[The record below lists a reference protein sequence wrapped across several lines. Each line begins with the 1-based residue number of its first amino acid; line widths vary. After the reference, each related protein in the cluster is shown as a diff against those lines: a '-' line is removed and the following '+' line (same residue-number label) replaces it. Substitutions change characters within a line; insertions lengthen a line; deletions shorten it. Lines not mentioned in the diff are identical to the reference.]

1 MVISK
6 NINNITQLDRS
17 ALTMGSFDGMHVGH
31 MEVIKTVK
39 SVAKKKDIPTVVIT
53 FDPHPKTVINKNGQ
67 EKWFNITSTNK
78 KLEILEQN
86 GIDYVWLVPFDN
98 DFANITAQY
107 FMDNYIIEY
116 FKPEDIIIGYDHHFG
131 NKREGDA
138 EFLSK
143 HSKKYN
149 YKLHVIESSKINN
162 ISISSTQIRQFIEK
176 SNVESANNFLGWNY
190 ELSGQVVKGSGV
202 GNKIKFPTANVNLG
216 NKNQLIPGK
225 GAYCVDVLVDN
236 QKYLGMCNIGVRP
249 TLYEKGEIVIEVHLI
264 TENALSLL
272 NKNIKLNFKSF
283 IRKEKK
289 YENTNE
295 LVKQLELDRQLCISN

>member
-1 MVISK
+1 MVVSK
-6 NINNITQLDRS
+6 NINNIAQLDRS

-31 MEVIKTVK
+31 MEIINTVK
-39 SVAKKKDIPTVVIT
+39 SVAKKKNIVTAVIT
-53 FDPHPKTVINKNGQ
+53 FDPHPKTVINKNRQ
-67 EKWFNITSTNK
+67 EKCFNITSTNK

-86 GIDYVWLVPFDN
+86 GIDYVWLVPFDD

-107 FMDNYIIEY
+107 FMDNYIIKY

-131 NKREGDA
+131 NKRQGDA

-143 HSKKYN
+143 HSQKYN
-149 YKLHVIESSKINN
+149 YKLHVIEPSKINN

-176 SNVESANNFLGWNY
+176 CNIESANNFLGWNY

-202 GNKIKFPTANVNLG
+202 GNKINFPTANINPG

-249 TLYEKGEIVIEVHLI
+249 TLYEKGEIVIEVHLL
-264 TENALSLL
+264 TENVLSLL
-272 NKNIKLNFKSF
+272 NNNIKLNFKSF

-289 YENTNE
+289 YGNTNE
-295 LVKQLELDRQLCISN
+295 LVKQLELDRQFCISN

>member
-31 MEVIKTVK
+31 MEVINTVK
-39 SVAKKKDIPTVVIT
+39 SVAKKKDIPTAVIT

-86 GIDYVWLVPFDN
+86 GIDYVWLIPFDN

-149 YKLHVIESSKINN
+149 YKLHVIEQSKINN

-176 SNVESANNFLGWNY
+176 CNVESANNFLGWNY

-202 GNKIKFPTANVNLG
+202 GNKIKFPTANVNPG

>member
-31 MEVIKTVK
+31 MEVINTVK
-39 SVAKKKDIPTVVIT
+39 SVAKKKDIPTAVIT
-53 FDPHPKTVINKNGQ
+53 FDPHPKTVINNNGQ

-86 GIDYVWLVPFDN
+86 GIDYIWLVPFDN

-107 FMDNYIIEY
+107 FMDNYIIKY

-131 NKREGDA
+131 NKREGNA
-138 EFLSK
+138 EFLTK
-143 HSKKYN
+143 HSGKYN
-149 YKLHVIESSKINN
+149 YKLHVVEPSKIHN

-176 SNVESANNFLGWNY
+176 CNVESANNFLGWNY
-190 ELSGQVVKGSGV
+190 ELSGQIVKGNGV
-202 GNKIKFPTANVNLG
+202 GNKIKFPTANVNPE

-236 QKYLGMCNIGVRP
+236 QKYLGMCNIGIRP

>member
-31 MEVIKTVK
+31 MEVINTVK
-39 SVAKKKDIPTVVIT
+39 SVAKKKDISTVVIT
-53 FDPHPKTVINKNGQ
+53 FDPHPKTVINNNGQ

-78 KLEILEQN
+78 KLEMLEQH

-131 NKREGDA
+131 NKRKGNA
-138 EFLSK
+138 EFLTK
-143 HSKKYN
+143 HSGKYN
-149 YKLHVIESSKINN
+149 YKLHVVEPSKINN
-162 ISISSTQIRQFIEK
+162 ISISSTQIRQFIK
-176 SNVESANNFLGWNY
+176 KCNVESANIFLGWNY
-190 ELSGQVVKGSGV
+190 ELSGEVIKGSGV
-202 GNKIKFPTANVNLG
+202 GNKIKFPTANINPQ
-216 NKNQLIPGK
+216 NQNQLIPGK

-264 TENALSLL
+264 TENVLSLL
-272 NKNIKLNFKSF
+272 NKNIKINFKSF

-289 YENTNE
+289 YANTNE
-295 LVKQLELDRQLCISN
+295 LVKQLELDRHLCISN

>member
-31 MEVIKTVK
+31 MEVINTVK
-39 SVAKKKDIPTVVIT
+39 SVAKKKDIPTAVIT
-53 FDPHPKTVINKNGQ
+53 FDPHPKTVINNNGQ

-143 HSKKYN
+143 HSEKYN
-149 YKLHVIESSKINN
+149 YKLHVIEPSKINN

-176 SNVESANNFLGWNY
+176 CNVESANNFLGWNY

-202 GNKIKFPTANVNLG
+202 GNKIKFPTANVNPG

>member
-1 MVISK
+1 MGHKVAGIDYSSSLIINIQKAIPEMDFRCCEAIKLDVSNKFDIAIS
-6 NINNITQLDRS
+6 N
-17 ALTMGSFDGMHVGH
+17 
-31 MEVIKTVK
+31 
-39 SVAKKKDIPTVVIT
+39 SVFQYFESYEYA
-53 FDPHPKTVINKNGQ
+53 KTVINKNGQ

-131 NKREGDA
+131 NKREGNA
-138 EFLSK
+138 EFLTK
-143 HSKKYN
+143 HSEKYN
-149 YKLHVIESSKINN
+149 YKLHVVEPSKIHN

-176 SNVESANNFLGWNY
+176 CNVESANNFLGWNY
-190 ELSGQVVKGSGV
+190 ELSGQIVKGNGV
-202 GNKIKFPTANVNLG
+202 GNKIKFPTANVNPE

-236 QKYLGMCNIGVRP
+236 QKYLGMCNIGVRQHCM
-249 TLYEKGEIVIEVHLI
+249 KKV
-264 TENALSLL
+264 
-272 NKNIKLNFKSF
+272 KL
-283 IRKEKK
+283 
-289 YENTNE
+289 
-295 LVKQLELDRQLCISN
+295 

>member
-6 NINNITQLDRS
+6 NINNITRLDTS
-17 ALTMGSFDGMHVGH
+17 ALTIGSFDGMHVGH
-31 MEVIKTVK
+31 MEVINTVK
-39 SVAKKKDIPTVVIT
+39 SVAKKKDIPTAVIT
-53 FDPHPKTVINKNGQ
+53 FDPHPKTVVNGSGQ

-131 NKREGDA
+131 NKREGSA
-138 EFLSK
+138 EFLTE
-143 HSKKYN
+143 HSEKYN
-149 YKLHVIESSKINN
+149 YKLHVVEPSKINN
-162 ISISSTQIRQFIEK
+162 TSISSTQIRQLIK
-176 SNVESANNFLGWNY
+176 TCNVDSANNYLGWNY
-190 ELSGQVVKGSGV
+190 ELSGQIVKGSGV
-202 GNKIKFPTANVNLG
+202 GNKIKFPTANVNPK
-216 NKNQLIPGK
+216 NENQLIPGK

-236 QKYLGMCNIGVRP
+236 KKYIGMCNIGVRP

-272 NKNIKLNFKSF
+272 NKNIKLSFKSF

-289 YENTNE
+289 YENTDE
-295 LVKQLELDRQLCISN
+295 LVKQLELDRQFCILD

>member
-1 MVISK
+1 ML
-6 NINNITQLDRS
+6 NN
-17 ALTMGSFDGMHVGH
+17 
-31 MEVIKTVK
+31 
-39 SVAKKKDIPTVVIT
+39 
-53 FDPHPKTVINKNGQ
+53 
-67 EKWFNITSTNK
+67 
-78 KLEILEQN
+78 
-86 GIDYVWLVPFDN
+86 
-98 DFANITAQY
+98 
-107 FMDNYIIEY
+107 
-116 FKPEDIIIGYDHHFG
+116 IIIGYDHHFG
-131 NKREGDA
+131 NKREGNA
-138 EFLSK
+138 EFLTK
-143 HSKKYN
+143 HSEKYN
-149 YKLHVIESSKINN
+149 YQLHVVEPSKINN
-162 ISISSTQIRQFIEK
+162 ISISSTQIRQFIK
-176 SNVESANNFLGWNY
+176 KCNIESANNFLGWNY

-202 GNKIKFPTANVNLG
+202 GNKIKFPTANVNPG

-289 YENTNE
+289 YENTIE